1 MLKELEIDIE
11 MLTKR
16 KNEIT
21 ISKECIEIRFIGK
34 GKGLYGGKNYD
45 GLIKFYPYGKITLY
59 EIKMTTIEEIMA
71 IKLIVDKVKEHFL
84 PNTYF

>member
-11 MLTKR
+11 AITKR

-21 ISKECIEIRFIGK
+21 ISKECIEIRFIGM

-59 EIKMTTIEEIMA
+59 EIKMTTLEEIMA
-71 IKLIVDKVKEHFL
+71 IKLIVDKVKEHLL
-84 PNTYF
+84 PNPYF